1 MPVKFKMKLTKVGN
15 SLRMVIPKEIVDA
28 LKLKP
33 GDTVEVSLTDN
44 QVLVEKPS
52 SKLLKP

>member
-33 GDTVEVSLTDN
+33 GETLEVSLTDN
-44 QVLVEKPS
+44 QILVEKPS
-52 SKLLKP
+52 GK